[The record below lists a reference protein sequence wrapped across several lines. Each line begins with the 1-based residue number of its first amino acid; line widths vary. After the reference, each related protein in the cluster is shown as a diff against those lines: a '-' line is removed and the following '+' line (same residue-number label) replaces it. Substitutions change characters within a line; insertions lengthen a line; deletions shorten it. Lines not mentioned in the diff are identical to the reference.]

1 MPGGIRTRG
10 KTAPFHGARNF
21 GLAADAGFLDTNVLI
36 RYVVEDDATQQA
48 AARRLIRRCI
58 SGGHALFVPVT
69 VTLELEWVLRAT
81 FEYTKDEVIEV
92 LSSLFSAA
100 ELTFE
105 SERGLEVALQLYR
118 EESLDFADCLH
129 VALAAQAGEL
139 PLWTFDRRAAK
150 VNVAQSMGR

>member
-1 MPGGIRTRG
+1 MP
-10 KTAPFHGARNF
+10 A
-21 GLAADAGFLDTNVLI
+21 LDTNVLV
-36 RYVVEDDATQQA
+36 RYVVEDDAKQLA

-58 SGGHALFVPVT
+58 NEGRALFVPVT
-69 VTLELEWVLRAT
+69 VTLELEWVLRT
-81 FEYTKDEVIEV
+81 SFEYTKDEVMEV

-118 EESLDFADCLH
+118 EGSADFADCLH

-139 PLWTFDRRAAK
+139 PLWTFDKRAAK
-150 VNVAQSMGR
+150 VGGARSIGR